1 MRWSDCVYRV
11 FRDLLAYVDRS
22 SQPPLSALPPPR
34 TQVTFDNVA
43 GNYIWVAEVDP
54 GNMTVA
60 PAGLAFDR
68 ALRANPAVTLFQ
80 SDGTP
85 CRCVCVMRVCM

>member
-1 MRWSDCVYRV
+1 MGFALFV
-11 FRDLLAYVDRS
+11 FFFCSVGVFVES
-22 SQPPLSALPPPR
+22 TFCPPPPPITAATASFHR

-43 GNYIWVAEVDP
+43 GNYIWVAKVDP

-68 ALRANPAVTLFQ
+68 SLRANSALTLFQ
-80 SDGTP
+80 TDGM
-85 CRCVCVMRVCM
+85 CV